1 MTEAMC
7 YNLVKYRILK
17 MFIALFSMDLLCDG
31 IFYVYHINRLQDN
44 TVATELF
51 FLKGS

>member
-1 MTEAMC
+1 
-7 YNLVKYRILK
+7 
-17 MFIALFSMDLLCDG
+17 MDLLCAG

-51 FLKGS
+51 SQGERFVIEETDCSNH

>member
-1 MTEAMC
+1 MTEAKC
-7 YNLVKYRILK
+7 YNLVKCRILK
-17 MFIALFSMDLLCDG
+17 NVYTLFSMDLLCAG

-51 FLKGS
+51 FLR